1 MVDTKDG
8 AFLILSWVLKARHF
22 SLQKCL
28 LKNVHE
34 RAKKVHEIRFEL
46 TSESDIYLEFE
57 QPSTTVSQSNR
68 DFHVF
73 FRRKSVQSQ
82 KKVLKYDARALE

>member
-1 MVDTKDG
+1 MSMKG
-8 AFLILSWVLKARHF
+8 P
-22 SLQKCL
+22 
-28 LKNVHE
+28 
-34 RAKKVHEIRFEL
+34 KKFMKESNQAHIRFKWP
-46 TSESDIYLEFE
+46 SESDIYLEFE

-82 KKVLKYDARALE
+82 KKVLKYDARALEWALKLPTVFPILQPK